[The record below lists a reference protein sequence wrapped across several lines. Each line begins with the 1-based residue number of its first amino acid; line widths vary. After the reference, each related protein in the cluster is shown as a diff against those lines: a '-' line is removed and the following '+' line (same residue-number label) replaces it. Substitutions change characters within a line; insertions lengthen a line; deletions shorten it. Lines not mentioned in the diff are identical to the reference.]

1 MEFRPQPVQYITT
14 FAGGARDRQSD
25 DTFDPVRHLHGG
37 RCSLDG
43 AGLARQGPPGRHAGS
58 RRHDIRNVSH
68 HYERPGEPLPE
79 EIEKAID
86 DLHTGVKR
94 RKNDRE
100 RGDAYR
106 VGAAVLLDRMGQA
119 GVDRGFKSGQD
130 WSEPRDGEYRIDMPI
145 EHWRRI
151 RYLTHIGFQ
160 HQMPNYE
167 RMLHFPFDSEEDALQ
182 SEAAIEKLEFAIGH
196 SKSDPEY
203 SDSLARN
210 MLIWNRWPQEQKA

>member
-1 MEFRPQPVQYITT
+1 MTDNQMILSILFGISMVV
-14 FAGGARDRQSD
+14 AAVSM
-25 DTFDPVRHLHGG
+25 VRGWLAKV
-37 RCSLDG
+37 RLDG
-43 AGLARQGPPGRHAGS
+43 MREVV
-58 RRHDIRNVSH
+58 DTIIRNASH

-86 DLHTGVKR
+86 DLHAGVKR

-145 EHWRRI
+145 ENWRRI
-151 RYLTHIGFQ
+151 RYLAHIGFQ

-167 RMLHFPFDSEEDALQ
+167 RMLHFPFDSEEDALEGLVRGRLQ
-182 SEAAIEKLEFAIGH
+182 RRPKRLFRAG
-196 SKSDPEY
+196 
-203 SDSLARN
+203 R
-210 MLIWNRWPQEQKA
+210 

>member
-1 MEFRPQPVQYITT
+1 VTDNQMILSILFGISMVVA
-14 FAGGARDRQSD
+14 AGSMVRGWLAKAR
-25 DTFDPVRHLHGG
+25 
-37 RCSLDG
+37 LDG
-43 AGLARQGPPGRHAGS
+43 MREVV
-58 RRHDIRNVSH
+58 DTIIRNVSH

-86 DLHTGVKR
+86 DLHAGVKR

-106 VGAAVLLDRMGQA
+106 VGAAVLLDKMGQA

-151 RYLTHIGFQ
+151 RYLAHIGFQ

-210 MLIWNRWPQEQKA
+210 MLIWKRWPQEQKA

>member
-1 MEFRPQPVQYITT
+1 MTDNQMILSILFGISMVV
-14 FAGGARDRQSD
+14 AAVSM
-25 DTFDPVRHLHGG
+25 VRGWLAKV
-37 RCSLDG
+37 RLDG
-43 AGLARQGPPGRHAGS
+43 MREVV
-58 RRHDIRNVSH
+58 DTIIRNASH

-86 DLHTGVKR
+86 DLHAGVKR

-145 EHWRRI
+145 ENWRRI
-151 RYLTHIGFQ
+151 RYLAHIGFQ

-182 SEAAIEKLEFAIGH
+182 SEAAIEKLEFAIRH

-210 MLIWNRWPQEQKA
+210 MLIWNRWPQEQKG